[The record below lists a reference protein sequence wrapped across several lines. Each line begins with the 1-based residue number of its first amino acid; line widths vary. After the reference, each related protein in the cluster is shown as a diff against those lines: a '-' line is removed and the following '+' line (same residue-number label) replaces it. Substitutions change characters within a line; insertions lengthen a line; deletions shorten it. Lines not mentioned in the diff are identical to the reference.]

1 MSKKK
6 KQKRKKDNLVEA
18 EKSILIVVKAL
29 ERQATLQKLFPLLED
44 DFDQQ
49 TITEAL
55 KKLEAKGKIELRSKG
70 KIKLAE
76 PQASTEEN
84 NPKPISHSNTKRLK
98 GTVDLTKTGAA
109 YIMVENYPKDI
120 YVPSKFTKGALHGDE
135 VWVDII
141 GHYKKKPEGR
151 IVGIIKRSQ
160 ESFIGTLHI
169 HRTHAFVQ
177 PEGQRVTFLINIP
190 LQDALQFENQSKV
203 IARVSD
209 WGTFGKQPIGEIVEQ
224 ITEFTESDKEMKMI
238 LVQNGFHIS
247 FPPHVLKEA
256 RSIPQT
262 ISAKDCENRLDYRN
276 EITFTIDPEDAKDF
290 DDAISFKQLENGNV
304 EIGVHIADVAHY
316 VTENSALDKE
326 AAIRGT
332 SVYLP
337 DRVCPMLPEEI
348 SNIICSLRPN
358 EDKLTFSTLFEFNEK
373 NEIQNITIAK
383 TVIHSKRRFTYEQAQ
398 EILESGKGEFAHELK
413 IIHRITQSIR
423 KKRFDAGAISFEKD
437 EVRFR
442 LGTNGKPLELYIKHR
457 KDAHLLIEDLMLLAN
472 ETIARFGS
480 KLDKNKKHSA
490 FVYRIHDAPDAG
502 KLEQFATIAARF
514 GYQLSFDLENPK
526 QVAATLNNLLQK
538 VNGKPEQGILEQMA
552 IRSMAKA
559 VYSTKNIGHYGLA
572 IEHYTHFTSPI
583 RRYPDLLVHR
593 LTLELLKK
601 GKVEI
606 DKNELEEKCKIS
618 SHMERK
624 AMDAEREAIRYKQVE
639 YLIDKIGN
647 EYNGIITG
655 IIARGIFVEM
665 TELLCE
671 GMISTERLGD
681 EDFTYDEKQLC
692 LRGNKTGV
700 RFNMGDP
707 IRVRVVDAN
716 LATRKID
723 LEIVL

>member
-1 MSKKK
+1 MSKNKKPKK
-6 KQKRKKDNLVEA
+6 KGGSTAEA
-18 EKSILIVVKAL
+18 EQSILIVVKAL
-29 ERQATLQKLFPLLED
+29 ENQATLQKLFPLLED
-44 DFDQQ
+44 DFQQ
-49 TITEAL
+49 ETIIEAL
-55 KKLEAKGKIELRSKG
+55 KKLEAKGEIEVHPKG

-76 PQASTEEN
+76 KTSSNVETGEKPNPNSN
-84 NPKPISHSNTKRLK
+84 NKRFK

-109 YIMVENYPKDI
+109 YILVEHYEKDI
-120 YVPSKFTKGALHGDE
+120 YVPAKFTKGALHGDE
-135 VWVDII
+135 VWVEVI

-151 IVGIIKRSQ
+151 IVSIIKRSQ

-190 LQDALQFENQSKV
+190 LENAMQFDNESKV
-203 IARVSD
+203 ITRITN
-209 WGTFGKQPIGEIVEQ
+209 WGAPGKHPIGEIVER
-224 ITEFTESDKEMKMI
+224 IAAFTESDKEMKMI

-247 FPPHVLKEA
+247 FPPPVLKEA
-256 RSIPQT
+256 RSIAQT
-262 ISAKDCENRLDYRN
+262 VSPKDCEGRLDYRN
-276 EITFTIDPEDAKDF
+276 EITFTIDPADAKDF

-326 AAIRGT
+326 ASLRGT

-358 EDKLTFSTLFEFNEK
+358 EDKLTFSTLFEFNDK
-373 NEIQNITIAK
+373 NEIKNITIAK

-398 EILESGKGEFAHELK
+398 EILENGEGEFAQELK

-442 LGTNGKPLELYIKHR
+442 LDETGKPIELYVKHR
-457 KDAHLLIEDLMLLAN
+457 KHAHLLIEDLMLLAN

-480 KLDKNKKHSA
+480 KLDKNKKRSP
-490 FVYRIHDAPDAG
+490 FVYRVHDAPDAG
-502 KLEQFATIAARF
+502 KLEQFSTIAARF
-514 GYQLSFDLENPK
+514 GYQLTFDLESPK

-538 VNGKPEQGILEQMA
+538 VNGKPEQGLLEQMA

-559 VYSTKNIGHYGLA
+559 AYTTKNIGHYGLA

-593 LTLELLKK
+593 LTLELLKN

-618 SHMERK
+618 SLMERK

-639 YLIDKIGN
+639 YLSDKIGN

-655 IIARGIFVEM
+655 VIARGIFVEM

-671 GMISTERLGD
+671 GMISSERLGD

-700 RFNMGDP
+700 RYNMGEP

-723 LEIVL
+723 LEKV